1 MFQDKSAI
9 IVKLRNE
16 VSHLQ
21 ELNSSLQSNSD
32 ESQLRLSEVEAC
44 LKHNEGLVENLELQL
59 CELRSSS
66 DLAQDRLKNEVNL
79 LRQNHEN
86 KKRDEDAA
94 KLEFEEHLKNVRNE
108 LALVQCEHRSL
119 LKDCE
124 DSTLENLSK
133 ILELQNLNK
142 NAVQQLR
149 SKEQELENQ
158 SELLKNAGKVKLLE
172 CGSEYQIPKSAD
184 FYSSG
189 LQMVKSF
196 VIGRI
201 F

>member
-1 MFQDKSAI
+1 MFQDKSVI

-44 LKHNEGLVENLELQL
+44 LQHNEGLVENLELQL

-94 KLEFEEHLKNVRNE
+94 KLELEDQLKNVRNE

-119 LKDCE
+119 LKDCQ

-158 SELLKNAGKVKLLE
+158 SELLKNAGKVTK
-172 CGSEYQIPKSAD
+172 
-184 FYSSG
+184 
-189 LQMVKSF
+189 
-196 VIGRI
+196 
-201 F
+201 